1 MKTII
6 QIEKETAINLK
17 KLKSTKLETY
27 DEIIKRLIEICKSQ
41 QKRDSYG
48 NGKSRL

>member
-17 KLKSTKLETY
+17 KLKSTNLETY

-41 QKRDSYG
+41 QKKG
-48 NGKSRL
+48 

>member
-6 QIEKETAINLK
+6 QIEKETAKALK

-27 DEIIKRLIEICKSQ
+27 DEIIKRLIEDANHNK
-41 QKRDSYG
+41 
-48 NGKSRL
+48 NN